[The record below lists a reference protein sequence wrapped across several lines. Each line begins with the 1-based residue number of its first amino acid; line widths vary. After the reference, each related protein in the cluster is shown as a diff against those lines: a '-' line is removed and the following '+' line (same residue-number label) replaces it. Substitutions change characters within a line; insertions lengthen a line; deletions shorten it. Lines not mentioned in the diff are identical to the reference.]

1 VIIKTSFGRA
11 LTYLIVVCKYCNT
24 PRYVGGEKGFR
35 CLKCG
40 SYVELS
46 EAKVITRAQT
56 IKDAIYLVKELK
68 LPEELKGKIPHRG
81 A

>member
-1 VIIKTSFGRA
+1 VQV
-11 LTYLIVVCKYCNT
+11 LNT
-24 PRYVGGEKGFR
+24 PRYVREGEKDFR

-68 LPEELKGKIPHRG
+68 LPEELKGKIPYRG
-81 A
+81 V